1 MVPAFFVTLAEL
13 PLTPN
18 GKVDRRALPAP
29 EHIRSESD
37 LIYVPPQNVLERQL
51 VKIWEEVLNL
61 QPIGLKDNF
70 FDLGGH
76 SLLAVRLMSK
86 LEQLVGEKLPLV
98 TIFRAPTIEQLLR
111 LLQQEVRSLFYSS
124 LIEIQPSG
132 SKPPL
137 FFVHPAG
144 GHVFR
149 FLDMARLLGPDQPFY
164 GLQSQ
169 GLEDQKEPFTE
180 VDAMASH
187 YIKALRTVQPDG
199 PYSLGGWS
207 MGGVVAFE
215 MARQLQAKGQ
225 KIALLALVDTQAPN
239 SKEKSIDDSN
249 ATLLIKYAQ
258 DLGLPLS
265 ALISA
270 SEHLPQLDQ
279 DVQLPY
285 LFQQLSAA
293 GILPS
298 GIDLHEL
305 HRLCRVFRANVR
317 AMQSYVPDPGSVRVT
332 LFKAT
337 DKLEF
342 PTRTLRLIL
351 FLSKL
356 SWRKIPRL
364 RKIIRRAVD
373 DHRDQTMGWGKVAA
387 KGVAVHEI
395 SGNHYSMMA
404 QPNLETLAERLRAY
418 LEEREPNTLEEPTL
432 INITE
437 EREVLPLIFQ

>member
-1 MVPAFFVTLAEL
+1 
-13 PLTPN
+13 
-18 GKVDRRALPAP
+18 
-29 EHIRSESD
+29 
-37 LIYVPPQNVLERQL
+37 
-51 VKIWEEVLNL
+51 
-61 QPIGLKDNF
+61 
-70 FDLGGH
+70 
-76 SLLAVRLMSK
+76 
-86 LEQLVGEKLPLV
+86 
-98 TIFRAPTIEQLLR
+98 
-111 LLQQEVRSLFYSS
+111 
-124 LIEIQPSG
+124 
-132 SKPPL
+132 
-137 FFVHPAG
+137 VHPAG

-187 YIKALRTVQPDG
+187 YIKALRAVQPDG

-418 LEEREPNTLEEPTL
+418 LEEREANTLEEPTL